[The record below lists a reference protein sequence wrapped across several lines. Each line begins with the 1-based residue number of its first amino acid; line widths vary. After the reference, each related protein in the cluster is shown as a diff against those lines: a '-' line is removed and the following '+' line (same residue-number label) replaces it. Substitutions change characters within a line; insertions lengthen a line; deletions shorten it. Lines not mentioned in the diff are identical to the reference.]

1 MPIVE
6 LRIYAQAENTQG
18 SRQALQEDC
27 DWQGQAPSFA
37 FAPYADVQEQEA
49 QRQAAPGRPR
59 QRCGHS
65 QDQADDSVLEVLLC
79 CVAAGDSSACRA
91 AIKLNQ
97 PPRRVKRQPDF
108 ESPTSSRRNLK
119 AKRSNPCL
127 A

>member
-49 QRQAAPGRPR
+49 QRQAAPGRPGK
-59 QRCGHS
+59 RCGHS
-65 QDQADDSVLEVLLC
+65 QDQANDSVLEVLFEWT
-79 CVAAGDSSACRA
+79 RA
-91 AIKLNQ
+91 TRPRWWLRISR
-97 PPRRVKRQPDF
+97 PRRVKRRPDLQVSYLQP
-108 ESPTSSRRNLK
+108 P
-119 AKRSNPCL
+119 
-127 A
+127 